1 MTKANVKLVCGAI
14 MMVALVSVGVL
25 SFSDGRYARA
35 VFYMIMAIMWS
46 YIMISGYE
54 DLPEK

>member
-1 MTKANVKLVCGAI
+1 